1 MKKSIFVL
9 FALLMTALTANA
21 VEEAVYYVTGEMTS
35 WAVDKS
41 YQLTRNTD
49 APDGV
54 DEFMITLDLQTT
66 DMFKIVKSTNGIDV
80 ETWYP
85 AGMENAYGEHGEIT
99 KNGKYTIYFR
109 PAGNSDP
116 AWFNGF
122 FYVTEASGTSLDAVV
137 GGQGKSVKFMENGQL
152 FLLRDG
158 KTYTVQGQEVR

>member
-35 WAVDKS
+35 WTVVKS
-41 YQLTRNTD
+41 YQLTRNTE
-49 APDGV
+49 APEGV
-54 DEFMITLDLQTT
+54 DEFVITLDLQTT

-85 AGMENAYGEHGEIT
+85 EGMENAYGEHGEIT

-122 FYVTEASGTSLDAVV
+122 FYVTEASSTSLDAVV

-152 FLLRDG
+152 FIQRGNELFNA
-158 KTYTVQGQEVR
+158 QGARVE